1 MVAYHYDFRIALV
14 KGSPNVVA
22 ANATVLVYD
31 PADTGMTTPISVY
44 SNPGLTTIVNLVTD
58 QYGVVPDFWT
68 DNKPDLLWKSGSMS
82 GGWATTSSRPG
93 LRGPSG
99 AQGPQGPIGP
109 NGTPGLNGANASL
122 QEDVY
127 NPGFYFPVEGDQ
139 LAADPANP
147 GFYTV
152 IGS

>member
-31 PADTGMTTPISVY
+31 PTDTGMTTPISVY
-44 SNPGLTTIVNLVTD
+44 SNPGLTTIVNLITD
-58 QYGVVPDFWT
+58 ANGVVPDFWS
-68 DNKPDLLWKSGSMS
+68 DRSDLLWKSGTYS

-99 AQGPQGPIGP
+99 AQGPVGPMGPQG
-109 NGTPGLNGANASL
+109 TAGLNGGNASL
-122 QEDVY
+122 QEDQAH
-127 NPGFYFPVEGDQ
+127 PGLYFPVEGEQ
-139 LAADPANP
+139 LTEDAGYP
-147 GFYTV
+147 GLYTV
-152 IGS
+152 TGA